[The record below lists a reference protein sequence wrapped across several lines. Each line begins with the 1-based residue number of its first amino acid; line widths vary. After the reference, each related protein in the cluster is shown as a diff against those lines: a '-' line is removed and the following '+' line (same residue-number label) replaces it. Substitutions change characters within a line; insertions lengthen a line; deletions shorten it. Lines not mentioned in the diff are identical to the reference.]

1 MSRVFLSLD
10 HRGWR
15 LVRSEACLDGACK
28 PVPEARR
35 EYWARQWLQGFKCDS
50 SRMAV
55 LRQMLSKD
63 SQGMAIDRATNDDLV
78 DRSVHLLT
86 LGVWHIHS
94 LDRAKLHAQ
103 PTKQE
108 EPEAPKENWKR
119 ATSVVGPQVVARKS
133 WPIPTSYGDCRVI
146 RAADLA
152 LGEEYLQHT
161 PATPLQIAEL
171 SRDLRGSWAQIH
183 EAVQATPKAENT
195 APMAVAIEDAFRNGT
210 LVLLREVRR
219 QGGGGSDN
227 APAETAPAKK
237 AVVSKEKTDEKTW
250 FRVQLVDEEGQPMK
264 DEDYVVVDSTGT
276 RRTGKLDGK
285 GEMYIPPMLPEGE
298 CTVNFPNIHLNPR
311 KRKK

>member
-1 MSRVFLSLD
+1 ML
-10 HRGWR
+10 
-15 LVRSEACLDGACK
+15 
-28 PVPEARR
+28 
-35 EYWARQWLQGFKCDS
+35 
-50 SRMAV
+50 V

-63 SQGMAIDRATNDDLV
+63 SLGVAMDRATDDDVV
-78 DRSVHLLT
+78 DRAVRLLT
-86 LGVWHIHS
+86 FRVWHVHS
-94 LDRAKLHAQ
+94 LDLARPRSQ

-108 EPEAPKENWKR
+108 EQAATWKR
-119 ATSVVGPQVVARKS
+119 ATGGAGSQVLTRKS
-133 WPIPTSYGDCRVI
+133 WRLQTLYGDCRVI

-161 PATPLQIAEL
+161 PATPLQITEL
-171 SRDLRGSWAQIH
+171 SRALRESWAQIH
-183 EAVQATPKAENT
+183 EAVQT
-195 APMAVAIEDAFRNGT
+195 APQPADAAPVAVAIEDAFRNGT

-219 QGGGGSDN
+219 EGGGGGSEKT
-227 APAETAPAKK
+227 AEKSAPAKK
-237 AVVSKEKTDEKTW
+237 AGSSPQKTDEKTW

-276 RRTGKLDGK
+276 RRTGKLDAK